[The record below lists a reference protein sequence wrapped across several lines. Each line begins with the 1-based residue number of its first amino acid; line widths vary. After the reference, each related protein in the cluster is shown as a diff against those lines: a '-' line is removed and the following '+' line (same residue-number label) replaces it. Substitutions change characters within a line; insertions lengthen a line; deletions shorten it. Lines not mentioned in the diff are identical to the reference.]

1 MNKCPNLFFQRF
13 PKENVT
19 TVVTAPQGCNDFALR
34 PDSGATSHENYNIVN
49 EIIVIPCYT
58 GYTELYPKV
67 LDSFIPFKVDVT
79 AMIGGMGGKPDCV
92 CVCVEYFKDLK
103 VVDKRYNLP
112 PIIMPS
118 NIHIFLY
125 QH

>member
-1 MNKCPNLFFQRF
+1 
-13 PKENVT
+13 VT

-58 GYTELYPKV
+58 GYTELYPSV
-67 LDSFIPFKVDVT
+67 R
-79 AMIGGMGGKPDCV
+79 
-92 CVCVEYFKDLK
+92 VCVEYFKDLK
-103 VVDKRYNLP
+103 VADKRYNS